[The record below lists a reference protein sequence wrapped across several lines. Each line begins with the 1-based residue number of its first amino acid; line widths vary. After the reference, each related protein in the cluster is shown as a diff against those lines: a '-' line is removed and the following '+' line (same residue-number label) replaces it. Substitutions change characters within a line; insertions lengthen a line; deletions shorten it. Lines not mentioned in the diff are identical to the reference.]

1 MKNLSRVNYAKL
13 LYVKILD
20 TDQLYDTNVT
30 FNVTCKC
37 FVTFESSGCDYEKY
51 FTYFEGIYI
60 ILTRQKKNCLIVSL
74 RTFGSRYK
82 LICSTNSSDAYIERG
97 LLTVCLHSLYCQ
109 FVYTHVKTRKSPKK
123 SSLMTSRPFA
133 HDCWKIFYEVKLEFK
148 CSFGLV
154 LHDETKIQT

>member
-123 SSLMTSRPFA
+123 IFVNDLSSLCTRLLENILRG
-133 HDCWKIFYEVKLEFK
+133 KIRVQMQLWI
-148 CSFGLV
+148 SSV
-154 LHDETKIQT
+154 R

>member
-30 FNVTCKC
+30 FSLFATCKC

-60 ILTRQKKNCLIVSL
+60 ILTWQKKNCLIVSL
-74 RTFGSRYK
+74 RTFGSCYK
-82 LICSTNSSDAYIERG
+82 LICSTNSSDANIKRG
-97 LLTVCLHSLYCQ
+97 LLTVCLHSLYCE
-109 FVYTHVKTRKSPKK
+109 FVYTHVKTRKSSKK
-123 SSLMTSRPFA
+123 IFVNDLSSLCTGLLENIIRG
-133 HDCWKIFYEVKLEFK
+133 KIRVQMQLWI
-148 CSFGLV
+148 SSAR
-154 LHDETKIQT
+154 

>member
-30 FNVTCKC
+30 FSLFATCKC

-60 ILTRQKKNCLIVSL
+60 ILTWQKKNCLIVSL
-74 RTFGSRYK
+74 RTFGSCYK
-82 LICSTNSSDAYIERG
+82 LICSTNSSDANIKRG
-97 LLTVCLHSLYCQ
+97 LLTVCLHSLYCE
-109 FVYTHVKTRKSPKK
+109 FVYTHVKTRKSSKK
-123 SSLMTSRPFA
+123 IFVNDLSSLCTGLLENILRG
-133 HDCWKIFYEVKLEFK
+133 KIRVQMQLWI
-148 CSFGLV
+148 SSAR
-154 LHDETKIQT
+154 

>member
-30 FNVTCKC
+30 FSLFATCKC

-60 ILTRQKKNCLIVSL
+60 ILTWQKKNCLIVSL
-74 RTFGSRYK
+74 RTFGSCYK
-82 LICSTNSSDAYIERG
+82 LICSTNSSDANIKRG
-97 LLTVCLHSLYCQ
+97 LLTVCLHSLYCE
-109 FVYTHVKTRKSPKK
+109 FLYTHVKTRKSSKK
-123 SSLMTSRPFA
+123 IFVNDLSSLCTGLLENILRG
-133 HDCWKIFYEVKLEFK
+133 KIRVQMQLWI
-148 CSFGLV
+148 SSAR
-154 LHDETKIQT
+154 

>member
-30 FNVTCKC
+30 FSLFATCKC

-60 ILTRQKKNCLIVSL
+60 ILTWQRKNCLIVSL
-74 RTFGSRYK
+74 RTFGSCYK
-82 LICSTNSSDAYIERG
+82 LICSTNSSDANIKRG
-97 LLTVCLHSLYCQ
+97 LLTVCLHSLYCE
-109 FVYTHVKTRKSPKK
+109 FVYTHVKTRKSSKK
-123 SSLMTSRPFA
+123 IFVNDLSSLCTGLLENILRG
-133 HDCWKIFYEVKLEFK
+133 KIRVQMQLWI
-148 CSFGLV
+148 SSAR
-154 LHDETKIQT
+154 